1 MKFIESISSYNTQ
14 ESIWLNQQYQLILI
28 VLTIFSQIGIYTCY
42 FVDHNLFSLLMKV
55 KEESEKA
62 GLKLSIQKTKIVA
75 SRPITSWQID
85 GKQWKQWQ
93 ILFSWA
99 PESLQMVAAAMKLK
113 DASSLDSILK
123 SRDISL
129 QTKVC
134 LVQAMVLT
142 EVMYKCES
150 WAIKK
155 AECWRIDTFELWC
168 WRRLLRVFW
177 TEKRSNQSILNKIS
191 PEYSLEGLVLKL
203 EYFGHLMRRT
213 DSLEKTLMLGKIEG
227 RRRRGWQRMRWLD
240 GITDSVDMS
249 LSKLWSWWWTGK
261 SGVLLSM
268 GSLRLRQDWATEL
281 NWTESINNPKDKWD
295 DRGGG

>member
-62 GLKLSIQKTKIVA
+62 GLKLSIQKTKIVV

-113 DASSLDSILK
+113 DACSLDSILK

>member
-14 ESIWLNQQYQLILI
+14 ESIWINQQYQLILM
-28 VLTIFSQIGIYTCY
+28 VLTFFSQIGIYTCY
-42 FVDHNLFSLLMKV
+42 FVDYYLFSLLMKV
-55 KEESEKA
+55 KEKSEKA

-93 ILFSWA
+93 TLFSWA

-113 DASSLDSILK
+113 DACSLDSILK

-134 LVQAMVLT
+134 LVQAMVFP
-142 EVMYKCES
+142 EVMYECES

-177 TEKRSNQSILNKIS
+177 TEKRSNQSILKKIS
-191 PEYSLEGLVLKL
+191 PEYSLEGLMLKL

-227 RRRRGWQRMRWLD
+227 RRRRGWDGWMASPTRW
-240 GITDSVDMS
+240 TWVWAS
-249 LSKLWSWWWTGK
+249 
-261 SGVLLSM
+261 SGVGDGQ
-268 GSLRLRQDWATEL
+268 GSLVCCRPW
-281 NWTESINNPKDKWD
+281 
-295 DRGGG
+295 GH

>member
-134 LVQAMVLT
+134 LVQAMVFP

>member
-14 ESIWLNQQYQLILI
+14 ESIWINQQYQLILM

-42 FVDHNLFSLLMKV
+42 FVDYYLFSLLMKV
-55 KEESEKA
+55 KEKSEKA

-93 ILFSWA
+93 TLFSWA

-113 DASSLDSILK
+113 DACSLDSILK

-134 LVQAMVLT
+134 LVQAMVFP
-142 EVMYKCES
+142 EVMYECES

-168 WRRLLRVFW
+168 WRRLLSLLDRKEIKPVNPK
-177 TEKRSNQSILNKIS
+177 ENQSWIF
-191 PEYSLEGLVLKL
+191 LEGLMLKL

-227 RRRRGWQRMRWLD
+227 RRRRGWDGWMASPTRW
-240 GITDSVDMS
+240 TWVWAS
-249 LSKLWSWWWTGK
+249 
-261 SGVLLSM
+261 SGVGDGQ
-268 GSLRLRQDWATEL
+268 GSLVCCRPW
-281 NWTESINNPKDKWD
+281 
-295 DRGGG
+295 GH